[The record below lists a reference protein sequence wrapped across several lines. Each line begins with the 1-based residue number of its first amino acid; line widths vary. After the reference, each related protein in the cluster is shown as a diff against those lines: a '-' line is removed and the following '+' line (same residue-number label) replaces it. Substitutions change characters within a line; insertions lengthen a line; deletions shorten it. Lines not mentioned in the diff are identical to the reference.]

1 MDRNKII
8 EDLWLSKEVNQAFAK
23 MQPEDLRDDLKS
35 EVFMVLLELS
45 DEKLFGMSER
55 NELRFFLVRVMLNMI
70 KSDRSSFY
78 KNYRNHVELD
88 VKEKFD
94 NDEEYNLFDRLED
107 SMVDMHWYQKEI
119 IKLYALNFNK
129 NAKEL
134 SKDTGI
140 PYMSIIRTLKQT
152 KNELRKK
159 IRQ

>member
-1 MDRNKII
+1 MERNKII
-8 EDLWLSKEVNQAFAK
+8 EELWLSKEVNQAFSK

-35 EVFMVLLELS
+35 EVFMVLLEMPE
-45 DEKLFGMSER
+45 DKLIGMYKR

-70 KSDRSSFY
+70 KSDRSGFY
-78 KNYRNHVELD
+78 KLYRNFVELD
-88 VKEKFD
+88 VKEKVD
-94 NDEEYNLFDRLED
+94 NQIDYDIFDRLED
-107 SMVDMHWYQKEI
+107 SLADMYWYQSEI
-119 IKLYALNFNK
+119 IKLYTFNFNK

-159 IRQ
+159 IRK